1 MKLLFLCLV
10 LLGIGLAPS
19 FAAQPVPDGGT
30 NTVAGLLAHTEC
42 VVLTLRSN
50 ATAELRRSAARPVLT
65 TNDLVEL
72 RNALCGVRSSLL
84 RADIALRLGDAEA
97 RVQKALATAASR
109 SPDPEDSV
117 LVEGLDLGD
126 FHSRIE
132 AQKARAGFLQHDL
145 DRLMGG
151 LNRSLEVAAPL
162 QDILSQADLSR
173 RLAARL
179 NRLLAEWEKSTPKPG
194 TGLAGLTTMGAP
206 DASPAANRGLEP
218 GAISAP
224 PNVAKIVRM
233 GQAGVDEQVILGF
246 ITSLDEPFGLAT
258 ADQIL
263 QAHQAG
269 LNDRL
274 IIAILRHDS
283 LLQAR
288 AAHPMAP
295 RRTTVS
301 GSAQPR

>member
-1 MKLLFLCLV
+1 
-10 LLGIGLAPS
+10 
-19 FAAQPVPDGGT
+19 
-30 NTVAGLLAHTEC
+30 
-42 VVLTLRSN
+42 
-50 ATAELRRSAARPVLT
+50 
-65 TNDLVEL
+65 
-72 RNALCGVRSSLL
+72 
-84 RADIALRLGDAEA
+84 
-97 RVQKALATAASR
+97 
-109 SPDPEDSV
+109 
-117 LVEGLDLGD
+117 
-126 FHSRIE
+126 
-132 AQKARAGFLQHDL
+132 
-145 DRLMGG
+145 MGG